1 MDHPGLQKGW
11 WSVER
16 DGSAIRRWTDGEAVL
31 SLPATNAVTMLELQ
45 LGGGMDYVTT
55 CDEGRRD
62 AA

>member
-1 MDHPGLQKGW
+1 
-11 WSVER
+11 
-16 DGSAIRRWTDGEAVL
+16 
-31 SLPATNAVTMLELQ
+31 MLELQ